1 MRTAALGLD
10 LLLVGIDLGDQPY
23 DYAKAIGHAPQD
35 YRSALL
41 VVSSPA
47 VFRDRQRLAEFAL
60 THRIATMLAWREH
73 VDVGGLMS
81 YGASVTLLYK
91 RAAEIRSNR
100 TRDNAGGATHRTA
113 DQVRVA
119 RQSQDRQD
127 AWIDNTGILPRPRR
141 RGDRMS
147 AFTSEIGTFETCRRT
162 ARMSVYWGRPEVS
175 RTRSKRR
182 D

>member
-10 LLLVGIDLGDQPY
+10 LQLVGIDLGDQPY

-91 RAAEIRSNR
+91 RAAEIVDRIAQGTTPAELPIELPTKFELLVNLK
-100 TRDNAGGATHRTA
+100 TA
-113 DQVRVA
+113 KTLGLTIPESFLA
-119 RQSQDRQD
+119 RAD
-127 AWIDNTGILPRPRR
+127 
-141 RGDRMS
+141 
-147 AFTSEIGTFETCRRT
+147 
-162 ARMSVYWGRPEVS
+162 EVIE
-175 RTRSKRR
+175 
-182 D
+182 